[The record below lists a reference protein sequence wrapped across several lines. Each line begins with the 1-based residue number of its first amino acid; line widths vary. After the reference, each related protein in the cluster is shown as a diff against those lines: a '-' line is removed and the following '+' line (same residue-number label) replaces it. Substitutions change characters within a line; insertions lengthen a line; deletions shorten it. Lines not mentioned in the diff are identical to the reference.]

1 MEIYDNGADTE
12 DNTTEM
18 TMEEFDS
25 YKASCLYLI
34 EQAKA
39 AAKLAA
45 DPNFQTL
52 IMENYFVEEPKRL
65 GSLMASGKLTE
76 KGFEGCVS
84 DLRAI
89 GHLHSYLQDF
99 IEKGNIAAG
108 ELENLEI
115 ARADAVAA

>member
-52 IMENYFVEEPKRL
+52 IMENYFVEEPNRL
-65 GSLMASGKLTE
+65 GSLMASGTPT
-76 KGFEGCVS
+76 
-84 DLRAI
+84 
-89 GHLHSYLQDF
+89 
-99 IEKGNIAAG
+99 
-108 ELENLEI
+108 
-115 ARADAVAA
+115 